1 MSNCSCNS
9 MDSSTDPLSRK
20 LLVQVQ
26 PGAQS
31 QATSHS
37 ASPDRET
44 GEGRADVLY
53 ERLQLNSPAFTYL
66 WSMNM
71 QDIGNAKSN
80 IMSESGGS

>member
-44 GEGRADVLY
+44 WRGKADALLD
-53 ERLQLNSPAFTYL
+53 RLQLHSICGKVVRQKLRVRHRQCQINNTVL
-66 WSMNM
+66 
-71 QDIGNAKSN
+71 D
-80 IMSESGGS
+80 